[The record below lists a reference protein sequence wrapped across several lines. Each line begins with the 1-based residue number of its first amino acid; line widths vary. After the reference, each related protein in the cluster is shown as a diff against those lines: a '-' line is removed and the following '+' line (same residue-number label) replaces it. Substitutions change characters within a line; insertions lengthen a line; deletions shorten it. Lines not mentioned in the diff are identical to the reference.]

1 MISEQDELLQRQVD
15 HIRDHL
21 KGQGNDMDIIYED
34 REIIV
39 CHKMPG
45 IPVQT
50 GKIGQMDLISMLRNY
65 LAGKGEMPE
74 IFLVH
79 RLDQP
84 VEGIMVFAKTKSA
97 AADLSRQI
105 QEKAVEKKYLAL
117 AEGIFAE
124 KTGTLENYL
133 LRDGKSNTSKA
144 VPKGTKGA
152 KLARLSYKV
161 QRELEGNISLVK
173 ICLETGRHHQIR
185 VQMAQAG
192 HPLIGDKKYNKNCP
206 REYMPVGLCSIS
218 TSFCHPSTGQ
228 RMKFEA
234 EPKGE
239 LFVKVKNTAIEK
251 SDKKAEKPG
260 K

>member
-1 MISEQDELLQRQVD
+1 
-15 HIRDHL
+15 
-21 KGQGNDMDIIYED
+21 MDIIYED

-50 GKIGQMDLISMLRNY
+50 GKIGQMDLISILRNY
-65 LAGKGEMPE
+65 LAEKGETPE

-84 VEGIMVFAKTKSA
+84 VEGIMVFAKTKSS
-97 AADLSRQI
+97 AADLGRQI
-105 QEKAVEKKYLAL
+105 QEKRVEKKYLAL
-117 AEGIFAE
+117 TEGIFTE

-133 LRDGKSNTSKA
+133 LRDGKSNTSKV

-152 KLARLSYKV
+152 KLARLSYEV
-161 QRELEGNISLVK
+161 QRELEGNASLVK
-173 ICLETGRHHQIR
+173 VSLETGRHHQIR

-206 REYMPVGLCSIS
+206 KKYIPVGLCSVG

-228 RMKFEA
+228 KMEFET

-239 LFVKVKNTAIEK
+239 LFAKIKNIAMEK
-251 SDKKAEKPG
+251 SDRKTEKPG